1 MRTVRP
7 RIPPTVARLLRAAGM
22 PATEVARYWR
32 DERTALRRGLTAIL
46 ATAVTGM
53 IAGLTLAAAE
63 ETLERLPGL
72 LLLVPAAIDMR
83 GNIYGALASRL
94 STALHVGQYET
105 ELRRD
110 RFMGQQIEAT
120 TLLTI
125 ATSVVI
131 AVLAWIFG
139 AALGLDPIPIW
150 QLVVIA
156 TVGGVLASAFLL
168 VVTIGL
174 SVVSQ
179 RRDWNLDDV
188 GAPTITVAGDVLTVP
203 ALLLAALLVDFELFA
218 LIAGLALA
226 AIGVWALVFGWIHA
240 DPVVRRIVRESA
252 ITLAAA
258 AAVGAIAGTILEAR
272 LEQWV
277 AFPVLLIVIPSFI
290 ANCGSLGGILSSRLA
305 SKIHLGLLEPRAVPG
320 RIAALDVS
328 VAFLFAAFAF
338 TAIGLTGWAT
348 ATLFGFEAPAL
359 GAVVGLILA
368 AGMIATVLLAV
379 VAYATAVASYR
390 FGLDPDNEGI
400 PIVTSAMDLLGL
412 LCLVGMAAALW
423 GAG

>member
-1 MRTVRP
+1 VAQVGRTLGLPV
-7 RIPPTVARLLRAAGM
+7 
-22 PATEVARYWR
+22 TEVVRYWHQ
-32 DERTALRRGLTAIL
+32 ERRSLRRGLTAVL
-46 ATAVTGM
+46 LTSVTGM
-53 IAGLTLAAAE
+53 VAGVTLASAE
-63 ETLERLPGL
+63 EMLERLPGL

-94 STALHVGQYET
+94 STALHLGEYDAEM
-105 ELRRD
+105 RRAS
-110 RFMGQQIEAT
+110 FMGRQVEAT

-139 AALGLDPIPIW
+139 AAVGLDPIPIW
-150 QLVVIA
+150 KLVVIA
-156 TVGGVLASAFLL
+156 TLGGVLASAFLL
-168 VVTIGL
+168 VVTVVL
-174 SVVSQ
+174 SLVSQ

-188 GAPTITVAGDVLTVP
+188 GAPTVTVAGDILTVP
-203 ALLLAALLVDFELFA
+203 ALLLAALLVDFETLA
-218 LIAGLALA
+218 LILGLVLA
-226 AIGVWALVFGWIHA
+226 AIGIWALVFGWMHA

-277 AFPVLLIVIPSFI
+277 ALPVLLIMIPSFV

-305 SKIHLGLLEPRAVPG
+305 SKIHLGLIEPRLLPG
-320 RIAALDVS
+320 RIAALDIS
-328 VAFLFAAFAF
+328 VAFFFSIFAF
-338 TAIGLTGWAT
+338 TAIGAT
-348 ATLFGFEAPAL
+348 AWVAALLFGFAAPAITTVIAIAL
-359 GAVVGLILA
+359 FAGLL
-368 AGMIATVLLAV
+368 ATVILSV
-379 VAYATAVASYR
+379 VAYATAAASHR

-412 LCLVGMAAALW
+412 LCFVGGVALM
-423 GAG
+423 GV